1 MCFIY
6 FGVKRKMGK
15 KEGGTRKREGGTII
29 WGRGRSADRTMNLWG
44 WLGGRSIAIVL
55 VITEI
60 AIMAILDTDH
70 LSLIR
75 DYATTTH
82 LFCPIF

>member
-1 MCFIY
+1 
-6 FGVKRKMGK
+6 
-15 KEGGTRKREGGTII
+15 
-29 WGRGRSADRTMNLWG
+29 MNFVAWG
-44 WLGGRSIAIVL
+44 WLGRRSIAIVL

-60 AIMAILDTDH
+60 VIMAILDTDH